1 MIYEAGT
8 SRFIELYSNDHLIIF
23 ELMARGGYITR
34 LGTKTYKNKNFL
46 EVRYI

>member
-8 SRFIELYSNDHLIIF
+8 SRFIEHDHVIIF

-34 LGTKTYKNKNFL
+34 LGAKPYKNENFL